1 MLAEERAISREAQ
14 LLELGETQIG
24 SHYSYI
30 LREEK
35 QVESK
40 EFPLFPFDLTVEATQ
55 HFSDENK
62 LGEGGFG
69 PVYKVITRL

>member
-14 LLELGETQIG
+14 LLKLGESQIG

-40 EFPLFPFDLTVEATQ
+40 EFPLFPFDLTVEAT
-55 HFSDENK
+55 
-62 LGEGGFG
+62 
-69 PVYKVITRL
+69 